1 MPIGIPTDSG
11 LQKLHGCFLSEIQT
25 SFFNVK
31 FFVFAVRMVFYKIFV
46 YIFSEKVRKVKTSI
60 FIVETTVDDIKKP
73 SF

>member
-1 MPIGIPTDSG
+1 MFSIRNLNI
-11 LQKLHGCFLSEIQT
+11 FLMSN
-25 SFFNVK
+25 SFL
-31 FFVFAVRMVFYKIFV
+31 FAVRMVFYKIFV

>member
-1 MPIGIPTDSG
+1 MSNS
-11 LQKLHGCFLSEIQT
+11 FL
-25 SFFNVK
+25 
-31 FFVFAVRMVFYKIFV
+31 FAVRMVFYKIFV